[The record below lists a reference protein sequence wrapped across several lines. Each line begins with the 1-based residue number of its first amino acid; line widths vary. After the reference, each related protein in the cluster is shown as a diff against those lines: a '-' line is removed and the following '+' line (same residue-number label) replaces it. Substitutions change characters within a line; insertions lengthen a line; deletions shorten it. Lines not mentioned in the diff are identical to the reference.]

1 MSPLISVSMTC
12 YNSATTLPMALASLL
27 AQTYQNWECVFVDD
41 GSTDSP
47 EGLVKG
53 AKDGRIRYHRLD
65 RNVGRGAASQFAL
78 EKSKGDFIAIL
89 DADDWY
95 YPGKLER
102 QIEALRRE
110 DAVALLSAGMAIVDT
125 RNRLVGVRGFSGD
138 DKITFGPMAK
148 LAQAPFAFGPC
159 MLRRT
164 VALKAGFDESFRCGQ
179 DADFL
184 LRVVLDNS
192 YCILPEVMYV
202 YTEYRSA
209 RLRKILATHHNVR
222 RMFWKHR
229 GRFPVAS
236 SMRIGESLLKSS
248 AYSVG
253 FACGQRVRVLN
264 RRSRPPTEPERL
276 EFQKAQAAVLAT
288 ARRVFGSNAVGE
300 SAEAWGGSATP

>member
-1 MSPLISVSMTC
+1 
-12 YNSATTLPMALASLL
+12 MALASLL

-138 DKITFGPMAK
+138 DKITFGPMAV
-148 LAQAPFAFGPC
+148 LPP
-159 MLRRT
+159 
-164 VALKAGFDESFRCGQ
+164 
-179 DADFL
+179 L
-184 LRVVLDNS
+184 LHQ
-192 YCILPEVMYV
+192 I
-202 YTEYRSA
+202 
-209 RLRKILATHHNVR
+209 
-222 RMFWKHR
+222 
-229 GRFPVAS
+229 
-236 SMRIGESLLKSS
+236 
-248 AYSVG
+248 
-253 FACGQRVRVLN
+253 
-264 RRSRPPTEPERL
+264 
-276 EFQKAQAAVLAT
+276 
-288 ARRVFGSNAVGE
+288 FGSASPQTVSERIDVAVTVLRPKPSKPVE
-300 SAEAWGGSATP
+300 LSLMTTPCGSAWCAPKYGAMP